1 MMNRQDTNK
10 NSLSRKD
17 SARRL
22 RGIGGTLLARW
33 VLVVLAGIAPG
44 FATAATIDFESLPGM
59 PNSPGSIVPA
69 GSRLS
74 DQFQSTTGA
83 VFSSAVGYVAVVVLG
98 PGHAQSPPNGI
109 GGVDS
114 ADRLSY
120 GSPITVTFFDTLNP
134 SLLAVTDFVS
144 IRGDKI
150 AVSGTATLEAFDI
163 AGGSLGSITAND
175 IAGGLTLALSQ
186 SGIHSIRI
194 SETSGTVAFDDLT
207 FNPVT
212 AAVPLPA
219 SLLLFGTGLVGLV
232 GNLIRRKKS
241 ESL

>member
-1 MMNRQDTNK
+1 MNRQDTKK

-22 RGIGGTLLARW
+22 RAISGTLLAQL
-33 VLVVLAGIAPG
+33 VLVVLGGIVPG
-44 FATAATIDFESLPGM
+44 LASAATIDFESLPGM
-59 PNSPGSIVPA
+59 PNATGSIVPT

-74 DQFQSTTGA
+74 DQLQSTTGA
-83 VFSSAVGYVAVVVLG
+83 VFSSAVGYVAAVVLG

-109 GGVDS
+109 GGVSS
-114 ADRLSY
+114 ANRLSY

-150 AVSGTATLEAFDI
+150 AISGTATLEAFNV
-163 AGGSLGSITAND
+163 AGGSLGLVTVSD

-186 SGIHSIRI
+186 GGIHSVRI
-194 SETSGTVAFDDLT
+194 SETSGTVAFDNLT

-219 SLLLFGTGLVGLV
+219 SLLLFGTGLMGLV
-232 GNLIRRKKS
+232 GNSLARKKT
-241 ESL
+241 